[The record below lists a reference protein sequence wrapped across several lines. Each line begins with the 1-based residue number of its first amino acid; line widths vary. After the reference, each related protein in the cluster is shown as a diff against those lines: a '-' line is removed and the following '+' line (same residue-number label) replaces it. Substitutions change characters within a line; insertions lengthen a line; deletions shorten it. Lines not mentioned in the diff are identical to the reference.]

1 MTDALWHEQFSEAL
15 TREDTA
21 PPALPTLP
29 HGVVRYDGAP
39 DQKRFNVYRNN
50 HIVSL
55 INNLRDGFPV
65 VASLVGDEFF
75 DAMAKIYAQNHPPT
89 SPVMVFYGGDFADF
103 IRRFPPADSLPY
115 LGDVA
120 MLEFAQR
127 QTLHANDAPF
137 LPPTEYPTDAEA
149 LLGAQV
155 QFHPAWRLVKS
166 QYPLFDIWQAHQ
178 AHQGNGDHPI
188 GDKAQSIAL
197 IRQQDAVAHHPLDA
211 DGLAFFE
218 ALASGCSFAETAE
231 RVESQDADKVQKWIK
246 LALASAT
253 ALTFN
258 QEA

>member
-1 MTDALWHEQFSEAL
+1 MTNALWHEQFSEAL
-15 TREDTA
+15 TRADTA
-21 PPALPTLP
+21 PPAIPD
-29 HGVVRYDGAP
+29 GVVRYDGAP
-39 DQKRFNVYRNN
+39 DHKRFNVYRNN
-50 HIVSL
+50 HIMSL

-89 SPVMVFYGGDFADF
+89 SPVMVFYGTDFADF
-103 IRRFPPADSLPY
+103 IRGFSPADSLPY

-127 QTLHANDAPF
+127 QALHASDAPF
-137 LPPTEYPTDAEA
+137 LPPTEYPSDAEE
-149 LLGAQV
+149 LLCARV
-155 QFHPAWRLVKS
+155 EFHPSWRLLES

-178 AHQGNGDHPI
+178 AHQHDGNHSI
-188 GDKAQSIAL
+188 GAKAQSIAL
-197 IRQQDAVAHHPLDA
+197 IRQQDAVVHQPLDA

-218 ALASGCSFAETAE
+218 ALASGYSFAETAE
-231 RVESQDADKVQKWIK
+231 RIATQNAEQVQKWIQ

-258 QEA
+258 QET

>member
-1 MTDALWHEQFSEAL
+1 MTNALWHEQFSEAL
-15 TREDTA
+15 TRADTA
-21 PPALPTLP
+21 SPALPALP

-39 DQKRFNVYRNN
+39 DHKRFNVYRNN
-50 HIVSL
+50 HIMSL

-89 SPVMVFYGGDFADF
+89 SPVMVFYGTDFADF
-103 IRRFPPADSLPY
+103 IRGFSPADSLPY

-127 QTLHANDAPF
+127 QALHASDAPF
-137 LPPTEYPTDAEA
+137 LPPAEYPSDAEK
-149 LLGAQV
+149 LLSARV
-155 QFHPAWRLVKS
+155 EFHPSWRLVES

-178 AHQGNGDHPI
+178 HDGNHSI
-188 GDKAQSIAL
+188 GAKAQSIAL
-197 IRQQDAVAHHPLDA
+197 IRQQDAVVHQPLDE
-211 DGLAFFE
+211 DGFTFFE
-218 ALASGCSFAETAE
+218 ALTAGHSFAEVAE
-231 RVESQDADKVQKWIK
+231 RVETQNAEQVQKWIQ

-258 QEA
+258 QET

>member
-21 PPALPTLP
+21 PPD
-29 HGVVRYDGAP
+29 GVVRYDGAP

-65 VASLVGDEFF
+65 VASLVGDDFF
-75 DAMAKIYAQNHPPT
+75 GAMAKVYAQNHPPT
-89 SPVMVFYGGDFADF
+89 SPLMVFYGADFADF
-103 IRRFPPADSLPY
+103 IRAFSPADSLPY

-127 QTLHANDAPF
+127 QALHASDAPF
-137 LPPTEYPTDAEA
+137 LPHVQYPTDAEA
-149 LLGAQV
+149 LLGARV
-155 QFHPAWRLVKS
+155 QFHPSWRLVKS
-166 QYPLFDIWQAHQ
+166 PHPLFDIWQAHQ
-178 AHQGNGDHPI
+178 NDGNYPI

-197 IRQQDAVAHHPLDA
+197 IRQQDAVIQHPLDE
-211 DGLAFFE
+211 DGFAFFV
-218 ALASGCSFAETAE
+218 ALASEHSFAESVE
-231 RVESQDADKVQKWIK
+231 RIATQDADEMQKWIQ

-253 ALTFN
+253 ALTL
-258 QEA
+258 